1 MKTKKTNLIKLVLQ
15 HLAKT
20 STKSTEIEEKF
31 NLLENADLINVLID
45 KGSTHA
51 NKLSWEYCASET
63 LKVYERTLGLNNE

>member
-31 NLLENADLINVLID
+31 NALKPLFSFDVELLELFLDNDAFTATIMIENDKTFFRTISINL
-45 KGSTHA
+45 
-51 NKLSWEYCASET
+51 
-63 LKVYERTLGLNNE
+63 